1 MRDEVE
7 SMHLGEAIL
16 DPSHVDPTL
25 DSRSVSFEN
34 PTGARGAGG
43 TACAG
48 RKGSPSRRLAPGER
62 VVLADLRGPGVLRH
76 IWMTVPPAAPERLRA
91 LLLEVFY
98 DDADEPSV
106 SVPCLDFF
114 GLPHGRPVAYHS
126 ALFAVNE
133 GRGFNCTLPLPF
145 RRRIRIEFVNASPR
159 PTLLYYQI
167 DYTLQTSLGDS
178 QGLLHASFRR
188 ENPTRLREDFTI
200 VDGLRGPGRFLG
212 CVVGVRVIDHAA
224 WYGEGEVKIY
234 RDGDAAF
241 PTICG
246 TGLEDYV
253 GSAWGLGAH
262 ATPLGGAPLV
272 VKAPEQA
279 GAPANANPDFV
290 GFYRWHLP
298 DPVMFAS
305 ALRVTLQQ
313 IGAMFFRAGEEA
325 AIARYEQT
333 NPPAGAGWQ
342 RDVKPPLI
350 AWGLA
355 ERVDDCCATAFVYCL
370 DAQPVPRVEI
380 AAAVADVERRPYEMP
395 RRDETPTG
403 VLAPT
408 SG

>member
-1 MRDEVE
+1 MSE
-7 SMHLGEAIL
+7 SIL
-16 DPSHVDPTL
+16 DPACVDPTF
-25 DSRSVSFEN
+25 DSRAVSFEN
-34 PTGARGAGG
+34 TTGARGAGG
-43 TACAG
+43 TACGG
-48 RKGSPSRRLAPGER
+48 RKGSPSRRLAAGER
-62 VVLADLRGPGVLRH
+62 VVLADLAGPGVVRH
-76 IWMTVPPAAPERLRA
+76 IWMTFPPAPPERMRA

-98 DDADEPSV
+98 DDAEQPSV

-145 RRRIRIEFVNASPR
+145 RRRIRIEFVNASRR

-167 DYTLQTSLGDS
+167 DYTLQPHLAAS

-212 CVVGVRVIDHAA
+212 CVVGVRVIDRAA

-234 RDGDAAF
+234 RDGDEAH

-253 GSAWGLGAH
+253 GSAWGLDAH
-262 ATPLGGAPLV
+262 FTPLGGAPLV
-272 VKAPEQA
+272 VR
-279 GAPANANPDFV
+279 APAEAGVPPNPNPDFV

-298 DPVMFAS
+298 DPVMFSS
-305 ALRVTLQQ
+305 ALRVTIQQ
-313 IGAMFFRAGEEA
+313 IGAMFFRAGEQSE
-325 AIARYEQT
+325 IARYERS
-333 NPPAGAGWQ
+333 NPPAGSGWQ

-355 ERVDDCCATAFVYCL
+355 ERVDDYCATAFVYCL
-370 DAQPVPRVEI
+370 EPQAVPRSDV
-380 AAAVADVERRPYEMP
+380 ATVVADIERRPYEST
-395 RRDETPTG
+395 RRDDTQIG
-403 VLAPT
+403 VIEPSA
-408 SG
+408 S